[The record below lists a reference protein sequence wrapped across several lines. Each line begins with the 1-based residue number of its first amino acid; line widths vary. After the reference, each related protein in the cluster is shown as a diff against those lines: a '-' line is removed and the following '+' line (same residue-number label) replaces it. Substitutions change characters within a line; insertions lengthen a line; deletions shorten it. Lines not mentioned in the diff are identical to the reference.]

1 MFSNEDR
8 QASVDPSGDRAR
20 RTRVSQSD
28 VPSLTLDQAARIPQA
43 IADSYA
49 KEPATPVQV
58 GIALDMK
65 PTTGHFRT
73 LCGAALGYGL
83 TDGGPFAKKI
93 GLTDLGRRLVSPLE
107 EGDDDLARREAV
119 LTPTVQR
126 GLLERYDGSKMPPA
140 HIVRNVLEDL
150 GVPPR
155 ATERVYAVILENARS
170 VGFIRDIKGDP
181 YVDLSAIASSQG
193 AETRV
198 FNEDLPF
205 DPPTPQR
212 AGPEPGPVTPPATA
226 AQTMTPTRHD
236 SEEGAASRLQ
246 VFIAYAKRDS
256 LLEQIV
262 DVVEA
267 CGFDHIVAPEEPP
280 VSAAEVQDEI
290 EAFRRCD
297 AGIIQVPPPERV
309 TDVAGR
315 QHLLFDP
322 DELIQ
327 LGRAVAQ
334 FGSKIVVLVDESTQL
349 PRSLR
354 VAHEVQIAGAGDEL
368 ETFGL
373 MTLLRA
379 LSEFRQKQPASP
391 DAG

>member
-1 MFSNEDR
+1 MPLVTDP
-8 QASVDPSGDRAR
+8 QAPLDTDSDQAR

-43 IADSYA
+43 IADNYA
-49 KEPATPVQV
+49 KEPATPLQV
-58 GIALDMK
+58 GVALDMK

-107 EGDDDLARREAV
+107 VGDDDLARREAV

-126 GLLERYDGSKMPPA
+126 KLLERYDGSKMPPA

-150 GVPPR
+150 GVPAR

-181 YVDLSAIASSQG
+181 YVDLSTSVAEQG
-193 AETRV
+193 AETRYLSD
-198 FNEDLPF
+198 DLPF
-205 DPPTPQR
+205 DLPTSPQ
-212 AGPEPGPVTPPATA
+212 AEPPATSPA
-226 AQTMTPTRHD
+226 AEVQVPMLTGHD
-236 SEEGAASRLQ
+236 SGASAAPPAR

-280 VSAAEVQDEI
+280 VSAAEMKDEI

-297 AGIIQVPPPERV
+297 AGIVHVSSPERI
-309 TDVAGR
+309 TDVTGR
-315 QHLLFDP
+315 QLLVFDP
-322 DELIQ
+322 DELIE

-334 FGSKIVVLVDESTQL
+334 FGSKIVVLVDESTDL
-349 PRSLR
+349 PRSLNL
-354 VAHEVQIAGAGDEL
+354 AHEVQMSGDDL
-368 ETFGL
+368 EAFGL
-373 MTLLRA
+373 MSLLRA
-379 LSEFRQKQPASP
+379 LSEFRQEHPSSG

>member
-1 MFSNEDR
+1 MFSHDDQQAPVDR
-8 QASVDPSGDRAR
+8 SGDRAR

-28 VPSLTLDQAARIPQA
+28 VSEPHARSSRRIPQA

-49 KEPATPVQV
+49 KEPATPLQV

-126 GLLERYDGSKMPPA
+126 GLLERYDGSKMPSA

-150 GVPPR
+150 GVPVG
-155 ATERVYAVILENARS
+155 ATERVYRVIMENARS

-181 YVDLSAIASSQG
+181 YVDLSASEGDQGSVMRESSGVPPLDPLAS
-193 AETRV
+193 
-198 FNEDLPF
+198 
-205 DPPTPQR
+205 QR
-212 AGPEPGPVTPPATA
+212 AGPEPSPATPSVA
-226 AQTMTPTRHD
+226 EDQVATPTDHH
-236 SEEGAASRLQ
+236 SGASAASPDR
-246 VFIAYAKRDS
+246 VFISYAKSDS
-256 LLEQIV
+256 LLEQIA

-280 VSAAEVQDEI
+280 MSAAEVQDEI
-290 EAFRRCD
+290 EAFRRCS
-297 AGIIQVPPPERV
+297 AGIIRVSQPERV
-309 TDVAGR
+309 TDGAGR
-315 QHLLFDP
+315 TRLLFDP

-327 LGRAVAQ
+327 LGRARAQ
-334 FGSKIVVLVDESTQL
+334 FGSKIVVLVDEPTEL
-349 PRSLR
+349 PRNLR
-354 VAHEVQIAGAGDEL
+354 FAHEVQMSGDEL

-379 LSEFRQKQPASP
+379 LSEFRQEQPASP

>member
-1 MFSNEDR
+1 MLPITDQSP
-8 QASVDPSGDRAR
+8 STDPGDDRAR

-49 KEPATPVQV
+49 KEPATPLQV

-150 GVPPR
+150 GVPVG
-155 ATERVYAVILENARS
+155 ATERVYGVIMENARS

-181 YVDLSAIASSQG
+181 YVDLSAIDSSQG
-193 AETRV
+193 AETGV

-205 DPPTPQR
+205 DLPAPKQ
-212 AGPEPGPVTPPATA
+212 AGPESGPVTSPATS
-226 AQTMTPTRHD
+226 AQTTTPLRHD
-236 SEEGAASRLQ
+236 SEAGTASPAR

-290 EAFRRCD
+290 EAFRRCS
-297 AGIIQVPPPERV
+297 AGIIRVAQPERV
-309 TDVAGR
+309 ADGAGR
-315 QHLLFDP
+315 THLLFDS

-327 LGRAVAQ
+327 LARAHAQ
-334 FGSKIVVLVDESTQL
+334 FGSKIVVLVDDPTEL

-354 VAHEVQIAGAGDEL
+354 FAHEVQMSGDEL

-379 LSEFRQKQPASP
+379 LSEFRQEQPASP